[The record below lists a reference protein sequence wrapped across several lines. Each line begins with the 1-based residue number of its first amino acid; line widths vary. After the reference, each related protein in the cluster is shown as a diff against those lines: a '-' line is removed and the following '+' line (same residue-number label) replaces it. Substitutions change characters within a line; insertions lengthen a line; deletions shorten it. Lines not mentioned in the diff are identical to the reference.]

1 MILIVD
7 IDLTIIHA
15 IHDEESIQR
24 FNLWLDEKSSS
35 ILENDWKQELR
46 LQLEVI
52 DLSYIDD
59 NGNNRSSNLLLKIRP
74 GVPEFLSTLAQY
86 FELIIYTQG
95 EEQYAQQVI
104 KILDPQE

>member
-1 MILIVD
+1 M
-7 IDLTIIHA
+7 
-15 IHDEESIQR
+15 
-24 FNLWLDEKSSS
+24 
-35 ILENDWKQELR
+35 
-46 LQLEVI
+46 I

-74 GVPEFLSTLAQY
+74 GVHEFLSTLAQY